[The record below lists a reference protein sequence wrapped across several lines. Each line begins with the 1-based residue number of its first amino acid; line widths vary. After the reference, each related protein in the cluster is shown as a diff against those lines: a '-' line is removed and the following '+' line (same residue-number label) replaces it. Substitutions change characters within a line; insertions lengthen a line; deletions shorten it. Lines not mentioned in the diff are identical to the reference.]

1 MVESGMSSRGEY
13 QRAWRARRKAAG
25 IPTHSAER
33 LLRQSAWLS
42 ATYHR
47 LRCDLFEIVG
57 KSCTECRCEDTR
69 VLEFDHIYDDGAGDR
84 RRFKGA
90 RSMLDYYVKHPG
102 EARERLQALCR
113 NCNWLK
119 RKGFPVGKKR
129 AGRELDG
136 REWNEFPQVG
146 RDGLNV

>member
-1 MVESGMSSRGEY
+1 MVESGMSARGEY

-33 LLRQSAWLS
+33 LLKQSAWLS

-69 VLEFDHIYDDGAGDR
+69 VLEFDHI
-84 RRFKGA
+84 F
-90 RSMLDYYVKHPG
+90 
-102 EARERLQALCR
+102 
-113 NCNWLK
+113 
-119 RKGFPVGKKR
+119 GKKR

-146 RDGLNV
+146 RDGLND